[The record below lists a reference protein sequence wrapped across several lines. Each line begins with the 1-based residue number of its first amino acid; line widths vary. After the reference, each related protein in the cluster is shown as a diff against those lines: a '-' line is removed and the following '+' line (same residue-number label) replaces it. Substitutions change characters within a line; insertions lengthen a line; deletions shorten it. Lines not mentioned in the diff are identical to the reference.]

1 MTPFP
6 PVPLPSWPRLFW
18 PLSPS
23 DLPSSLAVSLLG
35 DFSVYGLA
43 FGLAVGACLVVG
55 ASWLLAF
62 LWAWHW
68 SRRA

>member
-1 MTPFP
+1 
-6 PVPLPSWPRLFW
+6 LFW